1 MSEHLRN
8 QNRSGLTALTV
19 VLIFSLLI
27 GNLSVAQAQSDAPA
41 LFGDVG
47 AMRPAVERPLSPE
60 VARARYVNVNIGMLF
75 SDTGKPLNKN
85 LLPRVTLNLFS
96 DVTYTGI
103 VTRVQKDEWGISWTG
118 RLQGKP
124 NSYFYLV
131 VTDNVFIAHVASPE
145 GIYEVSWA
153 GDDLYQAVQIDQSKF
168 VDEDPAATYAAPGR
182 ILSPSEL
189 DPNADSGS
197 FIDILVAYTDDAR
210 IAEGS
215 TAAMKARIALAMTET
230 NRAYARSGA
239 LTRLRLVHIEEY
251 PYVETGNLNTDLT
264 RFRGS
269 ADGFFDSVHS
279 LRNVYGADMV
289 ALIVETGGSL
299 CGLASAIMANAT
311 TAFQAT
317 VRSCATGNY
326 TFGHEFGHLQGA
338 RHDPFA
344 DPTNTPF
351 PYCHGWVH
359 PFTTVPAERVRTIMA
374 TDAQCQ
380 SFGYT
385 CTRLQN
391 FSNPHNDMGVI
402 GVSENHRCISET
414 AFTVANF
421 RSSLIDANFFS
432 DFNSSDENWSSIN
445 GAWAIAGGASYRS
458 LGRPNLFASASHAG
472 NFGDSTYEVR
482 MKRTGTCTSCANHI
496 SIRGLPFPLDA
507 SKRWN
512 KEYKFAYTNAG
523 SFSVWRVNGASV
535 VALQPW
541 TASGAIVVNNW
552 NTLKVVAVG
561 ASLRFYINNVLVWS
575 GSDTSF
581 KTGKVGIAI
590 SRDASA
596 ATLDV
601 DWARLT
607 NTPTADFNPN
617 ETVAPGV
624 ELLGGNDKK
633 SP

>member
-19 VLIFSLLI
+19 VLIFSFLI

-47 AMRPAVERPLSPE
+47 AMRPALERPLSPE

-75 SDTGKPLNKN
+75 SDSGKPLNKN

-96 DVTYTGI
+96 EVTYTGI
-103 VTRVQKDEWGISWTG
+103 VTRVQREYGGFTWTG
-118 RLQGKP
+118 RLQGKRDG
-124 NSYFYLV
+124 YFHLV
-131 VTDNVFIAHVASPE
+131 VVDNVFIAHVASPE

-153 GDDLYQAVQIDQSKF
+153 GDGLYQAVQIDQSKF
-168 VDEDPAATYAAPGR
+168 GEDYPGATYASPGR
-182 ILSPSEL
+182 ILSPGEL

-197 FIDILVAYTDDAR
+197 VIDVLVAYTDDAR

-230 NRAYARSGA
+230 NTAYARSGV
-239 LTRLRLVHIEEY
+239 LTRLRLVHVEEY
-251 PYVETGNLNTDLT
+251 SYTETGNLDADLT
-264 RFRGS
+264 RFRGTG
-269 ADGFFDSVHS
+269 DGFFDTVHS
-279 LRNVYGADMV
+279 LRNIYGADM
-289 ALIVETGGSL
+289 LGLLVENGGAG
-299 CGLASAIMANAT
+299 CGLASAIMATAT

-317 VRSCATGNY
+317 DRGCATGNY
-326 TFGHEFGHLQGA
+326 TFGHEFGHLQNA
-338 RHDPFA
+338 RHDTYV
-344 DPTNTPF
+344 DNTPG
-351 PYCHGWVH
+351 YNHGWVH
-359 PFTTVPAERVRTIMA
+359 PFSTVLAERVRSIMA
-374 TDAQCQ
+374 YNNQCTE
-380 SFGYT
+380 SFGYS
-385 CTRLQN
+385 CTRLQYW
-391 FSNPHNDMGVI
+391 SNPHNDMGVI
-402 GVSENHRCISET
+402 GVSENHRVLTET

-421 RSSLIDANFFS
+421 RSSTIDSNFFS
-432 DFNSSDENWSSIN
+432 DFNGSAEDWSSIN

-472 NFGDSTYEVR
+472 NYGDLTYEVR
-482 MKRTGTCTSCANHI
+482 MRRTGTCTSCANHI

-512 KEYKFAYTNAG
+512 KEYKFAYSNAG
-523 SFSVWRVNGASV
+523 TFSVWRVNGASV
-535 VALQPW
+535 VALKPW

-561 ASLRFYINNVLVWS
+561 TSLRFYINNVLVWS

-581 KTGKVGIAI
+581 KTGKVGVAI

-596 ATLDV
+596 GTLDV
-601 DWARLT
+601 DWARLS

-617 ETVAPGV
+617 ETVAPGM
-624 ELLGGNDKK
+624 ELLGGNDRK